1 MLTLLFFLGGGGDPL
16 PAAQAD
22 THDGAGYI
30 YQSPERR
37 RLADKADR
45 AKLVDAQGIAAT
57 IREQLVPKS
66 ARPVVKVSVAFD
78 FEADDEEALLWLI

>member
-1 MLTLLFFLGGGGDPL
+1 MSLLLLFSLNLATPGDVV
-16 PAAQAD
+16 AD

-45 AKLVDAQGIAAT
+45 AKLIDAQGIAAT
-57 IREQLVPKS
+57 IREQFAPKAPKPVP
-66 ARPVVKVSVAFD
+66 KVSVAFD

>member
-1 MLTLLFFLGGGGDPL
+1 MSLLLLFSLNLATPGDVV
-16 PAAQAD
+16 AD

-30 YQSPERR
+30 YHSPERR
-37 RLADKADR
+37 RLADKAVR

-57 IREQLVPKS
+57 IREQLAPKS
-66 ARPVVKVSVAFD
+66 ARPVVKVAVAFD